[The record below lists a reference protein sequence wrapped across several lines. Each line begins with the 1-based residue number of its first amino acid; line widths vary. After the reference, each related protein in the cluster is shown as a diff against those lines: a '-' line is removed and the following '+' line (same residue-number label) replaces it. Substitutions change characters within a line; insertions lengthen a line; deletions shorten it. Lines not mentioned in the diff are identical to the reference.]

1 MFRLPFFFYFLWT
14 LSSLAIMHNVQRLHI
29 KNSRI
34 LSNNKHIMKCLNIRP
49 YEWYVQIFIMTW
61 RVLKLL
67 CVPACDLKTR
77 LICSHVCVFDKQ
89 FRVVLHKDA
98 RGQLSNA
105 IQLGVPQASV
115 LEPLLYLLYTR
126 NIPLQVT
133 QRQRLRMV
141 PIILTNTIRCTTSYR
156 PIR

>member
-1 MFRLPFFFYFLWT
+1 MNVPILRYCEGYFSLDLNRNFRLHHNWLEFL
-14 LSSLAIMHNVQRLHI
+14 I
-29 KNSRI
+29 
-34 LSNNKHIMKCLNIRP
+34 
-49 YEWYVQIFIMTW
+49 
-61 RVLKLL
+61 
-67 CVPACDLKTR
+67 DLKTR

-141 PIILTNTIRCTTSYR
+141 PIILTNTIVRHHIDRLVSG
-156 PIR
+156 